1 MMFYCQSLSTIIVTF
16 NAFNT
21 VFFVVRSY
29 SHHPNR
35 VRQIEILGFD
45 QFFLLYGFFATCMVS
60 AKSLNVFNVTWFG
73 ESFFF
78 EVFPWNIV
86 TIFRV
91 VFLYKS
97 WYCFLNYLFKV
108 YPFDVLTCF
117 LYNRWSFFRFSV
129 FSNSKKILNFD

>member
-21 VFFVVRSY
+21 VFFVVVFTSSKQSTADRNSRFWPVF
-29 SHHPNR
+29 SSFWLFCNM
-35 VRQIEILGFD
+35 
-45 QFFLLYGFFATCMVS
+45 YGFCEIFKCVQRDMV
-60 AKSLNVFNVTWFG
+60 WR
-73 ESFFF
+73 EFFF
-78 EVFPWNIV
+78 RSFSLKHRHNFPGG
-86 TIFRV
+86 F
-91 VFLYKS
+91 FLYKS
-97 WYCFLNYLFKV
+97 WYCILNYLFKV